1 MGKIFEL
8 GIAFCWKLLYNS
20 YNKTNHIDETI
31 NQVSFVT
38 EGVLPL
44 DIASLSTALAQTK
57 TQNDVGVLMLSKS
70 LDLTETLGEGMVEIL
85 DASAME
91 NSVTPHLGSNIDCR
105 I

>member
-1 MGKIFEL
+1 M
-8 GIAFCWKLLYNS
+8 YNS
-20 YNKTNHIDETI
+20 YIKTNHIDETT
-31 NQVSFVT
+31 NRVSKVT
-38 EGVLPL
+38 EEVLPL
-44 DIASLSTALAQTK
+44 DIAGLSTALAQVN

-91 NSVTPHLGSNIDCR
+91 NSVTPYLGSNIDYR